1 MLRTVGV
8 VTSVYRTRDHMC
20 TKDGR
25 CSDKG
30 VQRSHVQD

>member
-1 MLRTVGV
+1 MLRMVGV
-8 VTSVYRTRDHMC
+8 VTREYRDHMC

-30 VQRSHVQD
+30 VQRSHVY

>member
-8 VTSVYRTRDHMC
+8 VTREYRDHMYRTRDHMC
-20 TKDGR
+20 AKDGR

-30 VQRSHVQD
+30 VQD